1 MKREKLLI
9 FTAVLAVVFGGCAI
23 SDKKADSRKQQEEQE
38 AEAIKARKN
47 LLEKW
52 MESETENEES
62 SSTEI
67 TSDAKEESSSTEIT
81 SDAKEELTST
91 EITSDEEVSDTQSTE
106 ASTEET
112 SEYTFHENRLFGDYK
127 SGNEKLLDM
136 FMNNEIECYPSYDST
151 EGSFLFSDIPTD
163 PNEPLDYYYVEGRA
177 DIDNDGENELLLGG
191 TYGGKFID
199 ASNDKVFVMTE
210 GEGTAGELDYCFYE
224 GKAYVLHEDVSHGGR
239 LVYIFSEYDS
249 TGKELDSFS
258 LEAWSESSEYDS
270 DETAEYSFKEQT
282 INCDEFNRIRNEI
295 EKKDRTY
302 IGAYD
307 SADYN
312 DLEIGRNGD
321 KFIVQI
327 GIYRLTSLSNGGGEL
342 TDKGIDFTATDAA
355 GNPISGTITFEGDQ
369 ATVTFTDST
378 WDYLPN
384 GTNFTF
390 DKQSYIPAFFVG
402 EDMFR

>member
-9 FTAVLAVVFGGCAI
+9 FTAVLAVAFGGCAI

-62 SSTEI
+62 S
-67 TSDAKEESSSTEIT
+67 
-81 SDAKEELTST
+81 ST

-177 DIDNDGENELLLGG
+177 DIDL
-191 TYGGKFID
+191 
-199 ASNDKVFVMTE
+199 
-210 GEGTAGELDYCFYE
+210 
-224 GKAYVLHEDVSHGGR
+224 
-239 LVYIFSEYDS
+239 
-249 TGKELDSFS
+249 S
-258 LEAWSESSEYDS
+258 L
-270 DETAEYSFKEQT
+270 
-282 INCDEFNRIRNEI
+282 IHI
-295 EKKDRTY
+295 
-302 IGAYD
+302 
-307 SADYN
+307 
-312 DLEIGRNGD
+312 
-321 KFIVQI
+321 
-327 GIYRLTSLSNGGGEL
+327 
-342 TDKGIDFTATDAA
+342 
-355 GNPISGTITFEGDQ
+355 
-369 ATVTFTDST
+369 
-378 WDYLPN
+378 
-384 GTNFTF
+384 
-390 DKQSYIPAFFVG
+390 
-402 EDMFR
+402 